1 MPWKTEVPVW
11 IGSFQDIW
19 RGLDSKRDGDAIQ
32 DGRGR
37 VRVPIT
43 QMAESAL
50 MTEYLRGFQVPEDH
64 FKYEGQGVHA
74 IALVKPKFKYVN
86 LDVLNLFEQ
95 AQREWYA
102 RLAGGA
108 NNEGHMWFL
117 EVVDI
122 LRFDNIMAP
131 PAARGAGTLISDLPD
146 WFATD
151 LLLEIQRK
159 HGSPR
164 WLRETRVLIKTAKQ
178 FAALLAHGGTRSL
191 CLCDLGHSRTD
202 IPQRLW
208 SIGWWHRSLL
218 GKIPDIEY
226 LRDNFSEP
234 YLIQTADQDMLHE
247 YKDMKEAGMKRLL
260 GSCRKIASQFA
271 LLMRTQQQGASAVQA
286 MGMREFHSMVSC
298 LQCHVD
304 SLDAHR
310 FCGRTVTKY
319 PPLLLL

>member
-1 MPWKTEVPVW
+1 
-11 IGSFQDIW
+11 
-19 RGLDSKRDGDAIQ
+19 
-32 DGRGR
+32 
-37 VRVPIT
+37 
-43 QMAESAL
+43 

-74 IALVKPKFKYVN
+74 IALVKPKLKYVN
-86 LDVLNLFEQ
+86 LDVLNLFEE

-178 FAALLAHGGTRSL
+178 FAALLAHGGMRSL

-234 YLIQTADQDMLHE
+234 Y
-247 YKDMKEAGMKRLL
+247 
-260 GSCRKIASQFA
+260 
-271 LLMRTQQQGASAVQA
+271 
-286 MGMREFHSMVSC
+286 
-298 LQCHVD
+298 
-304 SLDAHR
+304 
-310 FCGRTVTKY
+310 
-319 PPLLLL
+319 